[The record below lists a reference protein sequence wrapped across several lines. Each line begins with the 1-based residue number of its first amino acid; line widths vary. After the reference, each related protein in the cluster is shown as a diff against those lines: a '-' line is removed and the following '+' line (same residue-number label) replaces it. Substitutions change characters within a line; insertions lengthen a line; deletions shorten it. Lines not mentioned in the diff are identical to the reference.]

1 MHSIIA
7 IYEQICY
14 NSFMIIAFCGHS
26 KLEYNEKTEKKLLS
40 VLIDLAK
47 TNPLVLY
54 CGGYGKFDLLAK
66 QCGKRLKKLF
76 PETKVIFVTPY
87 ISEVYLKN
95 KYAGEYDEVLY
106 PEIENVPKKYA
117 IVKRNQYMVRQSDFV
132 IAYVTLKFGGA
143 YEMLNYANKLGKKYI
158 NLAEQ

>member
-1 MHSIIA
+1 MWKKA
-7 IYEQICY
+7 
-14 NSFMIIAFCGHS
+14 
-26 KLEYNEKTEKKLLS
+26 EKIVS
-40 VLIDLAK
+40 
-47 TNPLVLY
+47 
-54 CGGYGKFDLLAK
+54 GK
-66 QCGKRLKKLF
+66 
-76 PETKVIFVTPY
+76 KVIFVTPY

-106 PEIENVPKKYA
+106 AEIENVPKKYA